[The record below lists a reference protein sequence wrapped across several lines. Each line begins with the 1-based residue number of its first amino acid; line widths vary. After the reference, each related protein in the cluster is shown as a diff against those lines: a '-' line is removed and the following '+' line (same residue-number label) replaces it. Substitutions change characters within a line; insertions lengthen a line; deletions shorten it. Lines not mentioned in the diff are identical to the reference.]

1 MNNFSKIT
9 YLTAVWLLAL
19 SASAVAEETNSEK
32 LPSVSPQFGIQ
43 YTTEGSG
50 FESLGSLDAFV
61 PVFQTNGKNVTFVQ
75 GRLFLDND
83 SEMGG
88 HVLFGHR
95 IYNPEKD
102 QVVGTYIAYDGRHT
116 EENYFK
122 QLGFGF
128 ESLSKVDFRAN
139 AYLPLGDSRQQVGNS
154 INIGT
159 PFLSGNSVFAQQLR
173 SFELG
178 LHGIDAEVGT
188 KLARLGS
195 GDLRAYAGGYYFSAG
210 DKEAFGWK
218 TRLEARP
225 TNFVGVNLSLQHDAL
240 FDTKAVVSVGVNFP
254 GSGAKR
260 GTKQNQNWARMG
272 SFVERRT
279 TIGVTNDT
287 QVGVSDA
294 LTNPETGDAWNIIY
308 VADTGNSNGT
318 VESPYGF
325 DKFSQALEDAKG
337 KPGSLIY
344 VRSNN
349 NANTLPGFEI
359 PNSTSVASSVV
370 LKEIYT
376 TEFKDVPVTLPFAG
390 SDVSPTIAGDFT
402 LKSNT
407 SLNGFTVNGTVLG
420 ENISDVSITN
430 NIIQNGEG
438 IDLTNAT
445 GKVNITDNTILNS
458 QADAIIISND
468 SGNAEVAIQD
478 NRISNSNSFGGLQ
491 VRAFDD
497 AKVNSNITGNTIS
510 DTSLAGIGVEF
521 NQNSQGNVNIADN
534 TISSVV
540 LDELSDGIYVEL
552 FDNASADNIS
562 INNNTVSDTT
572 GRGISIANFAENIG
586 INLAITGNTVN
597 RSDAEGIA
605 VEGINGTTEVSNN
618 TVKDT
623 LSEGISLQQ
632 INGTATISN
641 NTVENAGGS
650 GIGVTDSADNTNLAI
665 TGNTVDGTD
674 AQGIA
679 VEGINGTTTI
689 SNNTVKNAL
698 DQGINLINATGKVDI
713 TNNTVSDNQGNGIAI
728 NNDSGDTEIAIQ
740 DNQISNS
747 LGVTTEVSE
756 NTQVAIANNSI
767 TNDLNGAAIDLSG
780 TATASVEITN
790 NTITGFNNGVFV
802 AAGDVSDV
810 DNLDITNNQIT
821 GLLDNLSQGVTVQAF
836 DDAKVNSNITG
847 NTISDTSLAGIGV
860 EFNQNSQGNVNIADN
875 TISNVVLDELSD
887 GIYVEL
893 FDNASADNISINNNT
908 VSDTTGRGISIAN
921 FAENI
926 GINLAITGNAVDT
939 TGAEGI
945 AVEGINGTTE
955 VSDNTVTNGSSEGIS
970 LTNNTG
976 KVDISNNIVSDNQ
989 GNGIAV
995 KNDSGNA
1002 EIAIKDNQISD
1013 NQNGAVIDLSGTATA
1028 SAEITNNTITGADNG
1043 VFVTLADDSQLDNVD
1058 ITANF
1063 IDETFLAGIGVEFNQ
1078 NSQGNVNIANNE
1090 ISNVEFDEFSDGI
1103 YIELFDSAATD
1114 GISILTN
1121 TITNTTGR
1129 GISVGNF
1136 AENTGANLEI
1146 NGNNINTTGA
1156 QGIGVDANNGST
1168 TIINNVIDNATDA
1181 GIIVEN
1187 QTGSENITGNTVTN
1201 TRELE

>member
-102 QVVGTYIAYDGRHT
+102 QVVGTYIAYDGRDT

-154 INIGT
+154 INTGT
-159 PFLSGNSVFAQQLR
+159 AVFSGNSVFAQQLR

-210 DKEAFGWK
+210 GKEAFGWK

-279 TIGVTNDT
+279 TIAVTNDT
-287 QVGVSDA
+287 QLGLSAA
-294 LTNPETGDAWNIIY
+294 LTNPATGNAWNIIY

-344 VRSNN
+344 VRSNIN
-349 NANTLPGFEI
+349 ENTLPAFEI
-359 PNSTSVASSVV
+359 PNLTEVASSLTRRTIDTRELGIVG
-370 LKEIYT
+370 
-376 TEFKDVPVTLPFAG
+376 LPFADL
-390 SDVSPTIAGDFT
+390 DVFSTTIQGDFT

-407 SLNGFTVNGTVLG
+407 ILNGFTVNGTVLG
-420 ENISDVSITN
+420 QNISDVDIIN
-430 NIIQNGEG
+430 NTIQDGEG
-438 IDLTNAT
+438 INLTNAT
-445 GKVNITDNTILNS
+445 GKVNITNNTILNS
-458 QADAIIISND
+458 QANAIIISND

-478 NRISNSNSFGGLQ
+478 NQINNSFGGVQ

-497 AKVNSNITGNTIS
+497 AKVNSNITGNTI
-510 DTSLAGIGVEF
+510 
-521 NQNSQGNVNIADN
+521 Q
-534 TISSVV
+534 
-540 LDELSDGIYVEL
+540 
-552 FDNASADNIS
+552 
-562 INNNTVSDTT
+562 
-572 GRGISIANFAENIG
+572 
-586 INLAITGNTVN
+586 
-597 RSDAEGIA
+597 
-605 VEGINGTTEVSNN
+605 
-618 TVKDT
+618 
-623 LSEGISLQQ
+623 
-632 INGTATISN
+632 
-641 NTVENAGGS
+641 
-650 GIGVTDSADNTNLAI
+650 
-665 TGNTVDGTD
+665 
-674 AQGIA
+674 
-679 VEGINGTTTI
+679 
-689 SNNTVKNAL
+689 
-698 DQGINLINATGKVDI
+698 
-713 TNNTVSDNQGNGIAI
+713 
-728 NNDSGDTEIAIQ
+728 
-740 DNQISNS
+740 
-747 LGVTTEVSE
+747 
-756 NTQVAIANNSI
+756 
-767 TNDLNGAAIDLSG
+767 
-780 TATASVEITN
+780 
-790 NTITGFNNGVFV
+790 
-802 AAGDVSDV
+802 
-810 DNLDITNNQIT
+810 
-821 GLLDNLSQGVTVQAF
+821 
-836 DDAKVNSNITG
+836 
-847 NTISDTSLAGIGV
+847 DTSLAGIGV

-926 GINLAITGNAVDT
+926 GINLAITGNTVNRSDAEGIGVEGINGTTGVSNNTVKDTLSEGISLQQINGTATISNNTVENAAGSGISVTDSVDNTNLAITANTVDETDAQGIAVEGINGTTTISNNTVKNALDEAINLTNATGTVDITNNTVSDNQGNGIAINNDSGDTEIAIQDNQISNSLGVTTAVSENTQVAIANNQITNDLNGTVIDLSGTATASAQISNNTITGFNSGVFVAAGDVSDVDNLDITNNQITGLLDNLSQGVTVQVFDDAKVNSNITGNTIQDTSLAGIGVEFNQNSQGNVNIADNTISNVVLDELSDGIYVELFDNASADNISINNNTVSDTTGRGISIANFAENIGINLAITGNTVDT

-955 VSDNTVTNGSSEGIS
+955 VSNNTVTNGSSKGIG

-976 KVDISNNIVSDNQ
+976 KVDITNNIVTDNQ

-995 KNDSGNA
+995 NNDSGNA

-1136 AENTGANLEI
+1136 AENTETNVEI
-1146 NGNNINTTGA
+1146 TGNNIDTTDA
-1156 QGIGVDANNGST
+1156 QGIGVEGVNGTT
-1168 TIINNVIDNATDA
+1168 TIINNEINNAVDQ
-1181 GIIVEN
+1181 GIYVED